1 MTMFGEAGTG
11 PRVPGTVTS
20 FLKIFGFVML
30 CGIVGPIFLVAYFL
44 IDEPGTGWMLWTG
57 LGVTLLDVV
66 IALFIARLSI
76 GGQQRTARLR
86 TTGRMA
92 IAEIRGVEQ
101 TNVQI
106 NDQPLM
112 KLDLHIHGDGI
123 SSFETQKRTVVP
135 IFQQPML
142 HRRVLA
148 VLVDPATNEFEID
161 WQATALLT
169 GSVPARFTSSEDGR
183 TYDMTGR
190 TEPLIRILEILRQHD
205 VSTSGSID
213 LRSNPHARQAV
224 MEIVRAYAGRD
235 GRWIAESSPA
245 GGSVAATD
253 LLSTDSRR
261 PVGERLGD
269 LEGLRSTGQITHAEY
284 AAARQRILDS
294 I

>member
-1 MTMFGEAGTG
+1 MFGEAGTG

-44 IDEPGTGWMLWTG
+44 IDEPGTEWMLWTG
-57 LGVTLLDVV
+57 LGVTLLDVA
-66 IALFIARLSI
+66 IALFVARLSI
-76 GGQQRTARLR
+76 GGQQRSARLR

-92 IAEIRGVEQ
+92 VAEIRGVEQ

-112 KLDLHIHGDGI
+112 KLDLHIHGEGVAPFD
-123 SSFETQKRTVVP
+123 TQKRTVVP

-142 HRRVLA
+142 HRRTLA
-148 VLVDPATNEFEID
+148 VLVDPTTNEYEID
-161 WQATALLT
+161 WQGTALLT
-169 GSVPARFTSSEDGR
+169 GSVPAQFTSGEDGR
-183 TYDMTGR
+183 TYDLTGQ
-190 TEPLIRILEILRQHD
+190 TEPLIKILEILRQYD
-205 VSTSGSID
+205 VSASGSID

-224 MEIVRAYAGRD
+224 MDVVRTYVDGGAVGPGREE
-235 GRWIAESSPA
+235 GAPSPA
-245 GGSVAATD
+245 RTS
-253 LLSTDSRR
+253 
-261 PVGERLGD
+261 GERLAE
-269 LEGLRSTGQITHAEY
+269 LEGLRLRGAINDQEY

>member
-1 MTMFGEAGTG
+1 MFGEAGAG
-11 PRVPGTVTS
+11 PRVPGSVAS

-44 IDEPGTGWMLWTG
+44 IDQPDTEWMLWTG
-57 LGVTLLDVV
+57 LGVTLLDVA
-66 IALFIARLSI
+66 IALFVARLSI
-76 GGQQRTARLR
+76 GGQRKTARLR

-92 IAEIRGVEQ
+92 VADIRGLEQ

-112 KLDLHIHGDGI
+112 KLDLHVHGDGI
-123 SSFETQKRTVVP
+123 SSFEAQKRTVVP

-169 GSVPARFTSSEDGR
+169 GSVPARFTSSEDGA

-190 TEPLIRILEILRQHD
+190 TEPLIRILEVLRQHD
-205 VSTSGSID
+205 VSSSGSID
-213 LRSNPHARQAV
+213 LRGNPHARRAV
-224 MEIVRAYAGRD
+224 MEIVRAYAGRE
-235 GRWIAESSPA
+235 GSAMTEPSPGDEPMGA
-245 GGSVAATD
+245 ID
-253 LLSTDSRR
+253 PSTSDSRR
-261 PVGERLGD
+261 SVGERLGD
-269 LEGLRSTGQITHAEY
+269 LDALRDTGQITDTEY
-284 AAARQRILDS
+284 AAARQRILGS